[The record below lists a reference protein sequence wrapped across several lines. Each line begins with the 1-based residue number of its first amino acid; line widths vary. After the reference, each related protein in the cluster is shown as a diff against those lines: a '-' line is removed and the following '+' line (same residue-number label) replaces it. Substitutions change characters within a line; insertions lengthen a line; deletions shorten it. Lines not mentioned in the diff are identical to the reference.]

1 MSEDVRPVVT
11 AFDGSPESVAAVRE
25 AAALVGH
32 RPLLVLTVWEPN
44 LAMAMVTTPDVMGTP
59 YSLPNPED
67 VEAVDNIREE
77 HASAVAQSGVEL
89 ARSLGATAEALV
101 VGDGLNV
108 ADTVAAI
115 AKERDAA
122 AIVVGSRGLG
132 AVKAKL
138 MGSTS
143 RRLLHDSP
151 RPILVVP
158 SHHDHD

>member
-1 MSEDVRPVVT
+1 MSEDVRPVVA
-11 AFDGSPESVAAVRE
+11 AFDGSPESTAAVRE
-25 AAALVGH
+25 AAALFGH
-32 RPLLVLTVWEPN
+32 RPIVVLTVWEPN
-44 LAMAMVTTPDVMGTP
+44 LATAIATTPDVMGTP

-67 VEAVDNIREE
+67 VETVDRIRED
-77 HASAVAQSGVEL
+77 HAAAVAQSGAEL
-89 ARSLGATAEALV
+89 ARSLGATAEPLV
-101 VGDGLNV
+101 IGDGLNV
-108 ADTVAAI
+108 ADTVASV

-132 AVKAKL
+132 AVKARL